1 MHITEP
7 KRQVTVIHKTN
18 VLVVGSGPA
27 GLAAALG
34 AAQREL
40 WFV

>member
-7 KRQVTVIHKTN
+7 EREVTVIHKTN
-18 VLVVGSGPA
+18 ELVVGSGPA

-34 AAQREL
+34 SARAGAQ
-40 WFV
+40 VP